1 MVLIDGQLELIP
13 EIYWRYLDEI
23 KFKVWYTDQ
32 GLLVLVQIVGGEDG
46 KEELRFLLRI
56 IDRSSYFIAH
66 MTVLAFKGG
75 WYVGRKFKA
84 EGELVVADGE
94 LGCSIGAEQVR
105 GVVQVVLLICSIFL
119 WNYLSV

>member
-13 EIYWRYLDEI
+13 EIARYRYLDE
-23 KFKVWYTDQ
+23 FKVWYTDQ

-56 IDRSSYFIAH
+56 IDRSSYFIAD

-75 WYVGRKFKA
+75 WYVSREFKA
-84 EGELVVADGE
+84 EGELVVANRE
-94 LGCSIGAEQVR
+94 LSCSIGAEQVR
-105 GVVQVVLLICSIFL
+105 GIVQVVLLICRTF
-119 WNYLSV
+119 